1 MKNVVGCGEKHYEV
15 RMGDDPVKS
24 GTRVLVSCSNRLL
37 TEAIARILSKKAEF
51 DIVSTRVAGCDD
63 GDETAASPADV
74 LVLDSLEPFI
84 APSKTDAA
92 LKQKANCVLVAMED
106 NHVHFLKAIQ
116 CGVRGYVLRD
126 ASAVEVISAIRSV
139 AQGQAA
145 CPPSYTR
152 ILFDYVAGLSSKLP
166 AATENAAWE
175 LTRREQQLI
184 PLIERGLTNK
194 EIASSLNLS
203 EQTVKNHIHRMMR
216 KMQSSNRL
224 EVCNAWQRQYG
235 SSTSTN
241 GIGYSRASET
251 A

>member
-1 MKNVVGCGEKHYEV
+1 MD
-15 RMGDDPVKS
+15 DDPVKS

-37 TEAIARILSKKAEF
+37 TEAIARILSKKTEF
-51 DIVSTRVAGCDD
+51 DVVSARVAGCED
-63 GDETAASPADV
+63 GDDIAASEVDV
-74 LVLDSLEPFI
+74 LVLDSLELFASPGNPG
-84 APSKTDAA
+84 ATVS
-92 LKQKANCVLVAMED
+92 QKLNCVLVAMED
-106 NHVHFLKAIQ
+106 NHIHFLKAIQ
-116 CGVRGYVLRD
+116 QGVRGYVLRD
-126 ASAVEVISAIRSV
+126 ASAMEVISAIRSV

-152 ILFDYVAGLSSKLP
+152 ILFDYVAGLSTKVPTSTES
-166 AATENAAWE
+166 ATWE

-194 EIASSLNLS
+194 EIACSLNLS

-224 EVCNAWQRQYG
+224 EVCTTWQRQYG

-241 GIGYSRASET
+241 EIGYSRASEP

>member
-1 MKNVVGCGEKHYEV
+1 
-15 RMGDDPVKS
+15 
-24 GTRVLVSCSNRLL
+24 VSCSNRLL
-37 TEAIARILSKKAEF
+37 TEAIARILSKKTEF
-51 DIVSTRVAGCDD
+51 EVVSTRVVGCED
-63 GDETAASPADV
+63 GDEIAASDADL
-74 LVLDSLEPFI
+74 LVLDSLELFVSP
-84 APSKTDAA
+84 AKGNVTS
-92 LKQKANCVLVAMED
+92 KQKPNCVLVAMED
-106 NHVHFLKAIQ
+106 NHIHFLKSIQ

-126 ASAVEVISAIRSV
+126 ASAMEVISAIRSV

-145 CPPSYTR
+145 CPPSYLNM
-152 ILFDYVAGLSSKLP
+152 LFDYVAGLSSKVP
-166 AATENAAWE
+166 TATENATWE

-224 EVCNAWQRQYG
+224 EVCSAWQRQYG
-235 SSTSTN
+235 SSTSTDE
-241 GIGYSRASET
+241 IGYLRASES

>member
-1 MKNVVGCGEKHYEV
+1 MT
-15 RMGDDPVKS
+15 S

-37 TEAIARILSKKAEF
+37 TEAIARILSKKTEF
-51 DIVSTRVAGCDD
+51 DIVSAKIAGCED
-63 GDETAASPADV
+63 GDEINASEADV
-74 LVLDSLEPFI
+74 LVLDSLDPFVSPAKTEI
-84 APSKTDAA
+84 ALRQRP
-92 LKQKANCVLVAMED
+92 NCVLVAMED
-106 NHVHFLKAIQ
+106 NHIHFLKAIQ

-126 ASAVEVISAIRSV
+126 ASAMEVISAIRSV

-152 ILFDYVAGLSSKLP
+152 ILFDYVAGLSNKLP
-166 AATENAAWE
+166 TATENATWE

-224 EVCNAWQRQYG
+224 EVCSTWQRQYG
-235 SSTSTN
+235 SSTSTS
-241 GIGYSRASET
+241 GIGYSRASES

>member
-1 MKNVVGCGEKHYEV
+1 M
-15 RMGDDPVKS
+15 KS

-37 TEAIARILSKKAEF
+37 TEAIARILSKKTEF
-51 DIVSTRVAGCDD
+51 DIVSARVAGCEDD
-63 GDETAASPADV
+63 DQIAASDADV
-74 LVLDSLEPFI
+74 LVLDSLEPFVSP
-84 APSKTDAA
+84 AKMETA
-92 LKQKANCVLVAMED
+92 LTQKPNCVLVAMED
-106 NHVHFLKAIQ
+106 NHMHFLKAIQ

-126 ASAVEVISAIRSV
+126 ASAMEVISAIRSV

-166 AATENAAWE
+166 VAPENATWE

-203 EQTVKNHIHRMMR
+203 EQTVKNHIHRMMK

-224 EVCNAWQRQYG
+224 EVCSAWQRQYG
-235 SSTSTN
+235 SSMSTN
-241 GIGYSRASET
+241 EIGYSRVSEST
-251 A
+251 

>member
-1 MKNVVGCGEKHYEV
+1 MGE
-15 RMGDDPVKS
+15 DPVKS

-37 TEAIARILSKKAEF
+37 TEAIARILSKKTEF
-51 DIVSTRVAGCDD
+51 DIVATRVASGEDV
-63 GDETAASPADV
+63 DEITASGADV
-74 LVLDSLEPFI
+74 LVLDSLEPFVSSVKVP
-84 APSKTDAA
+84 AELMRKP
-92 LKQKANCVLVAMED
+92 NCVLVAMED
-106 NHVHFLKAIQ
+106 SHIHFLKAIE

-126 ASAVEVISAIRSV
+126 ASAMEVISAIRLV

-145 CPPSYTR
+145 CPPSYMR

-166 AATENAAWE
+166 IVAESATWE

-194 EIASSLNLS
+194 EIASTLNLS

-224 EVCNAWQRQYG
+224 EVCSAWQRQYG
-235 SSTSTN
+235 SSMSTN
-241 GIGYSRASET
+241 GIGYSRASES

>member
-1 MKNVVGCGEKHYEV
+1 M
-15 RMGDDPVKS
+15 KS

-37 TEAIARILSKKAEF
+37 TEAIARILSKKTDF
-51 DIVSTRVAGCDD
+51 DVISTND
-63 GDETAASPADV
+63 GDCTSVADV
-74 LVLDSLEPFI
+74 LVLDSLEPF
-84 APSKTDAA
+84 ASAGTEHAT
-92 LKQKANCVLVAMED
+92 LKHKPNCVLVAMED
-106 NHVHFLKAIQ
+106 NHIHFLKAIQ

-126 ASAVEVISAIRSV
+126 ASAMEVISAIRSV

-145 CPPSYTR
+145 CPPSYTGV
-152 ILFDYVAGLSSKLP
+152 LFDYVVSLSNKLP
-166 AATENAAWE
+166 TATETATWE

-194 EIASSLNLS
+194 EIANSLNLS

-224 EVCNAWQRQYG
+224 EVCSAWQRQFG

-241 GIGYSRASET
+241 EIEYSGASES